1 MATDTA
7 IDAPAGEVA
16 PDAPAAAAPAP
27 AAPAPAAAAPAA
39 PAPKAPAAP
48 APKAPEKKA
57 AKAKD
62 AKKDAKAGKGA
73 KGAKDA
79 ESDAD
84 GPSVAAHPRAARG
97 VARAKGWGGLVGFL
111 LGGYLSLPTNTLA
124 AAGLRAL
131 IAGVVCYVAAWAGAV
146 FLWRRLVMLEIKG
159 REQQLLAASLAPSRA
174 PGARRELP
182 AAQSERPGARAAS

>member
-1 MATDTA
+1 MATETATDT
-7 IDAPAGEVA
+7 PASEEA
-16 PDAPAAAAPAP
+16 PDAPAAAAATAAATPAP
-27 AAPAPAAAAPAA
+27 AAV
-39 PAPKAPAAP
+39 P

-62 AKKDAKAGKGA
+62 AKKDAKAGKGSKKDAKDA
-73 KGAKDA
+73 KGANDA

-111 LGGYLSLPTNTLA
+111 VGGYLSLPTNTLA

-159 REQQLLAASLAPSRA
+159 REQQLLAASQAPARA

-182 AAQSERPGARAAS
+182 ASSSKRPGARAAS